1 MQSFG
6 IIGIYVAIEVR
17 VMLTTKKLISMDKGL
32 AKELEN
38 VSKIL
43 GRPQSEIVE
52 KALDFYLDYVDGIM
66 ADKISKGIKEGNIK
80 VKKADEVFKRLNIDV

>member
-1 MQSFG
+1 
-6 IIGIYVAIEVR
+6 
-17 VMLTTKKLISMDKGL
+17 MDKGL